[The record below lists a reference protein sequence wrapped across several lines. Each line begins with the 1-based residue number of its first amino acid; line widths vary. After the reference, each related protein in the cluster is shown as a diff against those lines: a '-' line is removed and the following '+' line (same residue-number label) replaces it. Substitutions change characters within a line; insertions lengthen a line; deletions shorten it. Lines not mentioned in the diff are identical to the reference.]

1 MSVLPITSADNY
13 FKRAAAARLHNELR
27 PIHFTNHGGF
37 TSAAINLQVQAKHY
51 KIVMFSKINL
61 QSDQQA
67 VESLAL
73 FFQVYRVYRVYRGR
87 NFAAE
92 LLREYQFNYCS
103 VTEVALDDG

>member
-1 MSVLPITSADNY
+1 VTITV
-13 FKRAAAARLHNELR
+13 KREAAARLHNELR
-27 PIHFTNHGGF
+27 PIHFINHGSF
-37 TSAAINLQVQAKHY
+37 TSAAINLQVQSKHY

-73 FFQVYRVYRVYRGR
+73 FFQVYRVYRGR

-103 VTEVALDDG
+103 VTEVALDDR